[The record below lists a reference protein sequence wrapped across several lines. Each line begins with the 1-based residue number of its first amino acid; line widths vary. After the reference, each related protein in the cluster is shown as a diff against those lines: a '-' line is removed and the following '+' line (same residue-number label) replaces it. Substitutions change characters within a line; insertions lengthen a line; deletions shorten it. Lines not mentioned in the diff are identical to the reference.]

1 MNVDPNSRE
10 VNLQVLAIVLG
21 VRIEGREVRWSDLE
35 SRYDGI
41 VLSEPGWPHRL
52 QPGVISEMPPALQ
65 ERYTATVQR
74 LVAEAEEKAAAKKA
88 KADAKAAAK
97 AKAKAAAKA
106 KVDAEAAETSTAETA
121 TPPPKTKPA
130 STPAPKKKPAPAI
143 TPGAVVST
151 AGKKKKKVTSSKKKV
166 NS

>member
-21 VRIEGREVRWSDLE
+21 VNIQEVRWSDLE

-52 QPGVISEMPPALQ
+52 QPGVVSEMPPALQ

-74 LVAEAEEKAAAKKA
+74 LVAEKRKRLPRKAKANAEKVKVAAAAKVSA
-88 KADAKAAAK
+88 SD
-97 AKAKAAAKA
+97 
-106 KVDAEAAETSTAETA
+106 STNTQS
-121 TPPPKTKPA
+121 PKKPA
-130 STPAPKKKPAPAI
+130 STPAPKKPRPA
-143 TPGAVVST
+143 TS
-151 AGKKKKKVTSSKKKV
+151 KKKRKVISLKKKV